1 MIEKKL
7 RILWYMQYQVS
18 RRLHIQ
24 PTACVA
30 TPHTLP
36 MNHSELKNQRVGGV
50 QYARGCLIDDLLL

>member
-30 TPHTLP
+30 TPHTLVYRNTRIIATNRP
-36 MNHSELKNQRVGGV
+36 AATRTHPRQTIVK
-50 QYARGCLIDDLLL
+50 